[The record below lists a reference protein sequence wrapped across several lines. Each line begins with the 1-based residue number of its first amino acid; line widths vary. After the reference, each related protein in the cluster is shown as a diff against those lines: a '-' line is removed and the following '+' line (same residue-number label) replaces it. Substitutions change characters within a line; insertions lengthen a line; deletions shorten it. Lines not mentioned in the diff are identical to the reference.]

1 MVCSNCK
8 QYLEKTNPT
17 PLEDVLDQVHGDLET
32 EDYLGGQAYLEDDK
46 SEESKMESE
55 DEELVAIELNK
66 CYEALEQTPI
76 KHKSKITPTYIKE
89 KVTRVTSALKR
100 KFGPLSSAGSISES
114 SDDESNTAKIN
125 AEKAEKFDSLMND
138 LKGEF
143 KKGATKSEKSMVKV
157 KTEILSS
164 YPGEEQDL
172 KMEIK
177 RENGKLQTLF
187 TLNFISW

>member
-1 MVCSNCK
+1 MEIWR
-8 QYLEKTNPT
+8 LRIIW
-17 PLEDVLDQVHGDLET
+17 
-32 EDYLGGQAYLEDDK
+32 GGQAYLEDDK
-46 SEESKMESE
+46 SEESKKESE

-89 KVTRVTSALKR
+89 KVTRATSALKR
-100 KFGPLSSAGSISES
+100 KFRPLSSAGSISES

-143 KKGATKSEKSMVKV
+143 KKGATKSEK
-157 KTEILSS
+157 
-164 YPGEEQDL
+164 
-172 KMEIK
+172 IK
-177 RENGKLQTLF
+177 PLITVSKLFSARKLGDIFWNWKAYCT
-187 TLNFISW
+187 SCKKYR